1 VAARSGIGH
10 IPEGRGIFPDLTVH
24 ENLIIGTF
32 ATATATLDAAA
43 MEEVFGHFPILRDR
57 LNQAAGTLS
66 GGEQQ
71 MLAIGRALIA
81 KPRLLMLDEPS
92 LGLSPLIA
100 QQVFKILGDIARTGV
115 SILLVEQNA
124 RASLKLADRA
134 YVLAR
139 GRVVMAG
146 PAAEIARDPSLHGSY
161 LEVQND

>member
-1 VAARSGIGH
+1 
-10 IPEGRGIFPDLTVH
+10 
-24 ENLIIGTF
+24 
-32 ATATATLDAAA
+32 
-43 MEEVFGHFPILRDR
+43 
-57 LNQAAGTLS
+57 
-66 GGEQQ
+66 
-71 MLAIGRALIA
+71 
-81 KPRLLMLDEPS
+81 
-92 LGLSPLIA
+92 LIA

-146 PAAEIARDPSLHGSY
+146 PAAEIARDPSLHDSY